1 MRGADVFQ
9 GAGPCD
15 PRFPPCASSPP
26 PRRSAPLG
34 TLEAAAPSIAR
45 RSPSAD
51 PHSTTGGRSPDSGVD
66 MVTRKNATG
75 RFGSAAAGMLLATAG
90 ISLAA
95 RRRRREAARM
105 HERLLELEELAIR
118 RQSLAHQ
125 QRMHWELLTRAID
138 DPSLAEVIDTYDKS
152 IPAERRRQFFYAN
165 AWYVNLYH
173 VHRAGLLDQEGL
185 QGRLREFFQSPVF
198 REYWEATRNMRA
210 ALDQNSDEAR
220 LGLVVDALAKDF
232 EDTDTDEWWVVGT
245 PPHD

>member
-1 MRGADVFQ
+1 
-9 GAGPCD
+9 
-15 PRFPPCASSPP
+15 
-26 PRRSAPLG
+26 
-34 TLEAAAPSIAR
+34 
-45 RSPSAD
+45 
-51 PHSTTGGRSPDSGVD
+51 

>member
-1 MRGADVFQ
+1 
-9 GAGPCD
+9 
-15 PRFPPCASSPP
+15 
-26 PRRSAPLG
+26 
-34 TLEAAAPSIAR
+34 
-45 RSPSAD
+45 
-51 PHSTTGGRSPDSGVD
+51 
-66 MVTRKNATG
+66 MVTRKKVTG

-95 RRRRREAARM
+95 RRRRLETARA

-198 REYWEATRNMRA
+198 REYWEASRHMRA
-210 ALDQNSDEAR
+210 SLDENSDEAR

-232 EDTDTDEWWVVGT
+232 EDADTDEWWVVGA